1 MKTAPLLILLLFV
14 VLPGAHAQ
22 TTDGHHSDQ
31 LIPVA
36 VDSGSFTQ
44 RFDFSTPN
52 AFPVTVHARFHP
64 GSGTAQAATGSVTCN
79 DVLIP
84 ANGAVA
90 VASLRALCPSLVAG
104 SAFGL
109 LALKSAD
116 SSDGMYSDIPVF
128 AAYSRVSNPQGNGFS
143 VEAFAANV
151 FTSAKTRITGLRRRA
166 ATVDSPAFQTNCFFG
181 QMPKSAGASVIKRV
195 QYQLVGSQATWAGY
209 VDVGPGQMVRLLD
222 VFAAAGAPAGD
233 HEGASLLINPS
244 YTGGWQGIVAF
255 CTVQDN
261 TSFGADFR
269 IAKTG
274 FGLLGLASEDG
285 TAAREIVRK
294 ADSLGRAFEIGP
306 GSSANTHVVYFR
318 NPDTVQCRLLN
329 PADNAP
335 LGAASGLEMR
345 IYNAGTLER
354 GGDGLT
360 GTGVFALGDKMHQ
373 PGNDNRYYI
382 EVESNESNAASTRAY
397 ALYCASGS
405 GNTSGYDLVRYQEP
419 VDRF

>member
-1 MKTAPLLILLLFV
+1 MKTAPLLALLLLSAV
-14 VLPGAHAQ
+14 PAAHAQ
-22 TTDGHHSDQ
+22 TTDGHHGDQ

-44 RFDFSTPN
+44 RFHFSTPN
-52 AFPVTVHARFHP
+52 GFPVTVHAHFHP
-64 GSGTAQAATGSVTCN
+64 GSGTAQAAAGAVTCN
-79 DVLIP
+79 DIVIP
-84 ANGAVA
+84 AEGAVS

-151 FTSAKTRITGLRRRA
+151 FTAATTRVTGLRRRA

-181 QMPKSAGASVIKRV
+181 QMPKSGGASVTKRV
-195 QYQLVGSQATWAGY
+195 NYQLVGSQATWSGY
-209 VDVGPGQMVRLLD
+209 VDVGPGQVVRLLD

-233 HEGASLLINPS
+233 HEDATLVVDPS
-244 YTGGWQGIVAF
+244 NAGGWQGIVAF

-274 FGLLGLASEDG
+274 YGLQGLASEDG
-285 TAAREIVRK
+285 TAAREAARK
-294 ADSLGRAFEIGP
+294 ADPFGRAFAIGV

-318 NPDTVQCRLLN
+318 NPDTVQCRLLD
-329 PADNAP
+329 PVTSLP
-335 LGAASGLEMR
+335 LDASSGLEMR
-345 IYNAGTLER
+345 LYDTGVLER
-354 GGDGLT
+354 GGDGQT
-360 GTGVFALGDKMHQ
+360 GTGLFALGDKMQ
-373 PGNDNRYYI
+373 GVPNDNRHYI
-382 EVESNESNAASTRAY
+382 EVESNETHAGSSRAY
-397 ALYCASGS
+397 SLYCASGS
-405 GNTSGYDLVRYQEP
+405 GNTFGYDIVRYQEP

>member
-1 MKTAPLLILLLFV
+1 MKTTPLLALLLLAA
-14 VLPGAHAQ
+14 LPAARAQ

-44 RFDFSTPN
+44 RFNFSTPN
-52 AFPVTVHARFHP
+52 GFPVTVHARFFP
-64 GSGTAQAATGSVTCN
+64 GTGTAQAATGTVTCN
-79 DVLIP
+79 DVVIP
-84 ANGAVA
+84 AGGAVA
-90 VASLRALCPSLVAG
+90 VPSLRALCPSLVAG

-143 VEAFAANV
+143 VEAFASNV
-151 FTSAKTRITGLRRRA
+151 FTSATTRIEGLRRRA
-166 ATVDSPAFQTNCFFG
+166 ATVDSPAFQTNCFLG
-181 QMPKSAGASVIKRV
+181 QMPRTAGASVTKRV
-195 QYQLVGSQATWAGY
+195 NYQLKGGQATWAGY
-209 VDVGPGQMVRLLD
+209 VDVGPGQLVRLLD

-233 HEGASLLINPS
+233 QEDATLVIDPS
-244 YTGGWQGIVAF
+244 DTGGWQGIVAF

-274 FGLLGLASEDG
+274 YGLYGLASEEG
-285 TAAREIVRK
+285 TAAREIARK
-294 ADSLGRAFEIGP
+294 ADPYERPFEIGP

-318 NPDTVQCRLLN
+318 NPDTVQCRLLD
-329 PADNAP
+329 PVSGVP
-335 LGAASGLEMR
+335 LGPSSGLEMR
-345 IYNAGTLER
+345 LYNILSLEAG
-354 GGDGLT
+354 GNGQT
-360 GTGVFALGDKMHQ
+360 GTGLVQLGDKMQ
-373 PGNDNRYYI
+373 LPVSDNRYYI
-382 EVESNESNAASTRAY
+382 EVESNETHAMSSRAY
-397 ALYCASGS
+397 RLYCASGS

-419 VDRF
+419 IDRF